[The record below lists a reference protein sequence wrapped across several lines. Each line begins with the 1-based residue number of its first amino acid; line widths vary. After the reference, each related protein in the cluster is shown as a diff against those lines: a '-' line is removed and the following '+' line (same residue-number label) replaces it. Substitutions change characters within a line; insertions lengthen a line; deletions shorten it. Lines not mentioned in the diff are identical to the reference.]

1 MGEGKIIWRKKFHQV
16 GGTKTIIIPKTWI
29 DAEERRAGKEMVG
42 VHLKMLNGKI
52 RLTPMWED
60 EE

>member
-1 MGEGKIIWRKKFHQV
+1 MGDGNITWRKKLHQV
-16 GGTKTIIIPKTWI
+16 GGSKLIIIPKTWI
-29 DAEERRAGKEMVG
+29 DAEERRAGKEMAG

-52 RLTPMWED
+52 RLTPMWEN